1 MIKFSWEHY
10 ISEECREMIIR
21 KSNEEIA
28 KMRRAGKIVAETHQL
43 LADNIEPGISTQ
55 ELDQLAEDYIKGQGA
70 EPIFKGYHGFPAS
83 ICASVNEVIVHGI
96 PDDYKL
102 QEGDII
108 SIDIGARI
116 DGFCGD
122 AARTWGVGEISQ
134 EANDLLEVT
143 NESLETAIEQAEL
156 GNRLSD
162 ISNAVQSYVEPQGY
176 SVVRNYSGHGIGR
189 KMHEAPQIPNYGKP
203 NRGPRLKEG
212 MVLAIEPMINVG
224 THKNKTL
231 DDGWTVVTEDKELSA
246 HFEHTVAVTED
257 GYEIFTIS
265 PSGYTCPPYKK

>member
-1 MIKFSWEHY
+1 
-10 ISEECREMIIR
+10 MIIR
-21 KSNEEIA
+21 KSKEEIA
-28 KMRRAGKIVAETHQL
+28 KMRQAGKIVAETHQL
-43 LADNIEPGISTQ
+43 LKNKIKPGVTTEQ
-55 ELDQLAEDYIKGQGA
+55 LDQLAEDYIRKQGA

-96 PDDYKL
+96 PSDYQL

-122 AARTWGVGEISQ
+122 AARTWGVGEISK
-134 EANDLLEVT
+134 EASNLLEDT
-143 NESLETAIEQAEL
+143 NKSLAEGIKEAQI

-162 ISNAVQSYVEPQGY
+162 ISHAVQSYVKPQGY
-176 SVVRNYSGHGIGR
+176 GVVRNYSGHGIGR

-212 MVLAIEPMINVG
+212 MVLAIEPMINIG
-224 THKNKTL
+224 TPKNKTL
-231 DDGWTVVTEDKELSA
+231 DDNWTVITKDKELSA
-246 HFEHTVAVTED
+246 HFEHTVAITKD
-257 GYEIFTIS
+257 GPQILT
-265 PSGYTCPPYKK
+265 KL

>member
-1 MIKFSWEHY
+1 
-10 ISEECREMIIR
+10 MIIR
-21 KSNEEIA
+21 KSKEEIE
-28 KMRRAGKIVAETHQL
+28 KMKKAGKIVAETHQL
-43 LADNIEPGISTQ
+43 LKENIKVGVSTK
-55 ELDQLAEDYIKGQGA
+55 ELDQLAEEYIRNQGA

-96 PDDYKL
+96 PDEYQL

-116 DGFCGD
+116 DGYCGD

-134 EANDLLEVT
+134 EA
-143 NESLETAIEQAEL
+143 AEL
-156 GNRLSD
+156 MTVTKQSLTECIKKAKIGNRLSD
-162 ISNAVQSYVEPQGY
+162 ISHAVQSCVEPKGY

-189 KMHEAPQIPNYGKP
+189 KMHEAPQIPNYGKA

-212 MVLAIEPMINVG
+212 MVLAIEPMINLG

-231 DDGWTVVTEDKELSA
+231 DDGWTVVTKDRKLSA
-246 HFEHTVAVTED
+246 HFEHTVAVTAS
-257 GYEIFTIS
+257 GPEILTEV
-265 PSGYTCPPYKK
+265 

>member
-257 GYEIFTIS
+257 GPEILT
-265 PSGYTCPPYKK
+265 TL

>member
-1 MIKFSWEHY
+1 
-10 ISEECREMIIR
+10 MIIR
-21 KSNEEIA
+21 KSSKEIK
-28 KMRRAGKIVAETHQL
+28 KMKEAGQIVAETHQL
-43 LADNIEPGISTQ
+43 LADNIEPGVTTQ
-55 ELDQLAEDYIKGQGA
+55 ELDKLAEDYIRGQGA

-96 PDDYKL
+96 PDDYQL

-116 DGFCGD
+116 NGFCGD

-134 EANDLLEVT
+134 EASDLLTVT
-143 NESLETAIEQAEL
+143 NESLAAAIKEAKI

-162 ISNAVQSYVEPQGY
+162 ISHAVQSYVEAKGY
-176 SVVRNYSGHGIGR
+176 GVVRNYSGHGIGR

-203 NRGPRLKEG
+203 DRGPRLREG
-212 MVLAIEPMINVG
+212 MVLAIEPMINIG

-231 DDGWTVVTEDKELSA
+231 DDGWTVVTKDKKMSA
-246 HFEHTVAVTED
+246 HFENTVAITED
-257 GYEIFTIS
+257 GPEILTVLD
-265 PSGYTCPPYKK
+265 

>member
-1 MIKFSWEHY
+1 
-10 ISEECREMIIR
+10 MIIR
-21 KSNEEIA
+21 KSKEEIK
-28 KMRRAGKIVAETHQL
+28 KMRQAGKIVAETHQL
-43 LADNIEPGISTQ
+43 LKNKIEPGVSTQ
-55 ELDQLAEDYIKGQGA
+55 ELDQLAEDYIRKQGA

-96 PDDYKL
+96 PGDYQL

-122 AARTWGVGEISQ
+122 AARTWGVGEISK
-134 EANDLLEVT
+134 EARDLLEAT
-143 NESLETAIEQAEL
+143 NKSLAEGIKAAQI

-162 ISNAVQSYVEPQGY
+162 VSHAVQSYVEPQGY
-176 SVVRNYSGHGIGR
+176 GVVRNYSGHGIGR

-212 MVLAIEPMINVG
+212 MVLAIEPMINIG
-224 THKNKTL
+224 TPKNKTL
-231 DDGWTVVTEDKELSA
+231 DDDWTVITKDKELSA
-246 HFEHTVAVTED
+246 HFEHTVAITKD
-257 GYEIFTIS
+257 GPQILT
-265 PSGYTCPPYKK
+265 KL

>member
-1 MIKFSWEHY
+1 
-10 ISEECREMIIR
+10 MIIR
-21 KSNEEIA
+21 KSSQEIA
-28 KMRRAGKIVAETHQL
+28 KMKEAGQIVAETHQL
-43 LADNIEPGISTQ
+43 LADKIEAGVTTE
-55 ELDQLAEDYIKGQGA
+55 ELDQLAEDYIRGQGA

-96 PDDYKL
+96 PGGYQL

-116 DGFCGD
+116 NGFCGD
-122 AARTWGVGEISQ
+122 AARTWGVGEISE
-134 EANDLLEVT
+134 EASDLLEVT
-143 NESLETAIEQAEL
+143 NQSLTEAIKQAKV

-162 ISNAVQSYVEPQGY
+162 ISHAVQSYVEPKGY
-176 SVVRNYSGHGIGR
+176 GVVRNYSGHGIGR

-203 NRGPRLKEG
+203 NRGPRLREG

-231 DDGWTVVTEDKELSA
+231 DDGWTVITKDKKLSA
-246 HFEHTVAVTED
+246 HFENTVAITED
-257 GYEIFTIS
+257 GPEILTVLDDE
-265 PSGYTCPPYKK
+265 

>member
-1 MIKFSWEHY
+1 
-10 ISEECREMIIR
+10 MIIR
-21 KSNEEIA
+21 KSKQEIE
-28 KMRRAGKIVAETHQL
+28 KMRAAGKIVAETHQL
-43 LADNIEPGISTQ
+43 LADKIEVGITTQ
-55 ELDQLAEDYIKGQGA
+55 ELDQIAEEYIRKQGA

-102 QEGDII
+102 QSGDII

-134 EANDLLEVT
+134 EAQGLLKVT
-143 NESLETAIEQAEL
+143 NQSLAEAIKEAKV

-162 ISNAVQSYVEPQGY
+162 VSHAVQSYVEPKGY
-176 SVVRNYSGHGIGR
+176 SVVKNYSGHGIGR
-189 KMHEAPQIPNYGKP
+189 KMHEAPQIPNYGKA

-212 MVLAIEPMINVG
+212 MVLAIEPMINIG

-231 DDGWTVVTEDKELSA
+231 DDGWTVVTKDRKLSA
-246 HFEHTVAVTED
+246 HFEHSVAITKD
-257 GYEIFTIS
+257 GPQILT
-265 PSGYTCPPYKK
+265 KL